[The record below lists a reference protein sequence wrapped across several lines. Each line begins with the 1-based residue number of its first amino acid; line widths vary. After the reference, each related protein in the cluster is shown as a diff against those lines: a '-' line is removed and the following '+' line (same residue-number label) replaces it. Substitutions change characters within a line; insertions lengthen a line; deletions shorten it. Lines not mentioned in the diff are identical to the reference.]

1 MKKLIVLLCLFSVM
15 IISCARS
22 EPAENVVN
30 PNADIPLTLIA
41 AYNTSVSEPSALAY
55 NSKTNTLFTVSDGN
69 STVYEMTFTGTVLR
83 SFVIPSSDLEGIVF
97 SANCDTFYVAEE
109 TNRIITKYLST
120 GAKLYSFPFENVVT
134 DPKHGPEG
142 ITLNTLNNHLFVLNE
157 RDPRMLVEYVNK
169 TEISRRQILYTS
181 DCSDI
186 FYDAAENCFWVLS
199 DESAKIIKMTPGGD
213 YIAGYSLPKL
223 KMEGIVVVQGKIYTI
238 NDEDGKLYVFN
249 KPQ

>member
-1 MKKLIVLLCLFSVM
+1 MKNITLLLF
-15 IISCARS
+15 ILPLLLYSCARS
-22 EPAENVVN
+22 EPSDEIVTP
-30 PNADIPLTLIA
+30 PNETPLTLIA
-41 AYNTSVSEPSALAY
+41 AYNTSVAEPSGLAY
-55 NSKTNTLFTVSDGN
+55 NQKTGSLFTVSDGN

-83 SFVIPSSDLEGIVF
+83 SFIIQSSDLEGVVF

-109 TNRIITKYLST
+109 TNRLITKYLST

-142 ITLNTLNNHLFVLNE
+142 ITLNTANNHLFVLNE
-157 RDPRMLVEYVNK
+157 RDPRVLVEYVNK
-169 TEISRRQILYTS
+169 TEISRKQLQYTS

-186 FYDAAENCFWVLS
+186 FFDAAENCFWLLS
-199 DESAKIIKMTPGGD
+199 DESAKIIKLSLNGD
-213 YIAGYSLPKL
+213 YIAGYTLPKQ
-223 KMEGIVVVQGKIYTI
+223 KMEGIVVFQGKIYTI